1 MSDRGKVT
9 EQHRRRRAVVYVR
22 QSTLHQVAR
31 NVESSARQYALKE
44 RALEL
49 GWPAESVAVVD
60 EDTGRSGSSSEGRI
74 GFKELV
80 AEVGLGHVGLV
91 LALEVSRLARSS
103 ADWHQLLDLCA
114 LTGTLIAD
122 ADGLYSP
129 SDFNDRLLLG
139 LKGTMSEAE
148 LHLIRARLD
157 GGLRHKA
164 ERGELRLALPVGL
177 DRDEN
182 GQIVLC
188 PDQQVRHAIER
199 VYVLWR
205 RLGSARQVVMELIA
219 EGQQLPR
226 RMVGQRRIRW
236 ARASYGAVHDF
247 LTNPAYAGAFV
258 FGRKRRQKRLD
269 GNGRL
274 QLRDVELPLEEWSV
288 CLPEHHPGYVAWSEY
303 LQTRER
309 LRQNVRPRG
318 EGGGAAREGAALLQ
332 GLVRCGRCGRRM
344 QVAYAGTGGKVRR
357 YACVRGHVLH
367 HTEHSCQSLGGGR
380 LERAVVDAFLA
391 AVTPAGVAA
400 TAGAIRELED
410 QHQQLV
416 SGQRLA
422 LERAEYDAERAER
435 QFDACEPENRLV
447 ARTLER
453 RLEQAL
459 AAVERERGKLA
470 ALEHARPQPLSDEE
484 RRALSGLA
492 RDLPRL
498 WGAGTTTDRD
508 RKQLLRT
515 LIREVV
521 VTVHGEP
528 RRAAVEI
535 SWEGGARS
543 ELAVKLNARGPDT
556 RRLGE
561 GTIELIRRLA
571 EHHPDRQIAAILSR
585 QGRQTGTGLP
595 FTEAR
600 VKAARQRAGI
610 PAAPPADPNSDL
622 VTIQQAASE
631 LGVSLFTMRRWLRE
645 GLLPGEQ
652 TTPGAPWRIG
662 LTDDVRA
669 RFVPDVPAGFVPL
682 NDAARLLGCARQTV
696 LHKVQRGEL
705 RAIHVTNGRRRG
717 LRIEVPDV
725 GLDQLINE

>member
-226 RMVGQRRIRW
+226 RTVGQRRIRW